1 MADKAG
7 RNQAKKGKRQNKEEE
22 LTMSTG
28 YNPYAT
34 AQKQFDSVA
43 EMIGL
48 EPAVRELLRQ
58 PMREYHF
65 TIPVRMDNG
74 EVRIFKG
81 YRVQHNDARGRQRRY
96 PVPSPRDRRYRPGL
110 VHGMT
115 WKCSVVDIPGGAK
128 GGIVCDPTT

>member
-1 MADKAG
+1 
-7 RNQAKKGKRQNKEEE
+7 
-22 LTMSTG
+22 MSEA

-34 AQKQFDSVA
+34 AQKQFDGVA

-74 EVRIFKG
+74 EVRSSKVTGSSIMMPG
-81 YRVQHNDARGRQRRY
+81 GRQKAASAFTPRR
-96 PVPSPRDRRYRPGL
+96 PWIPSGPWPCG
-110 VHGMT
+110 
-115 WKCSVVDIPGGAK
+115 
-128 GGIVCDPTT
+128 

>member
-1 MADKAG
+1 
-7 RNQAKKGKRQNKEEE
+7 
-22 LTMSTG
+22 MSTG

-65 TIPVRMDNG
+65 TIRCG
-74 EVRIFKG
+74 WTTGRSRSS
-81 YRVQHNDARGRQRRY
+81 RVTGSSIMMPGGRRKAY
-96 PVPSPRDRRYRPGL
+96 PFPPPGDRRYRPGFG
-110 VHGMT
+110 H
-115 WKCSVVDIPGGAK
+115 VDDLEVFGGGYPPGRGQRRY
-128 GGIVCDPTT
+128 CL